1 MLLKSWLGR
10 FWPRFGWSAVVDVGQ
25 LGEIRPNLNKWE
37 ELWQLARS
45 NIKQIEQTNK
55 QMNDKLP
62 MKNATGNKTIR
73 GIMDFWVVISFN
85 LLTKTFV
92 SVHQIRTSNT
102 EIWQKCIWSC
112 LFEAFIS
119 PLSTFPQK
127 STSIS
132 GLWLK
137 HPHQSLIGE
146 MWFSVSLLGLKPPL
160 AQVIF
165 ATKPYLYWVEQTLP
179 L

>member
-1 MLLKSWLGR
+1 MGSGFEVTWIMLLKSWLGR

-55 QMNDKLP
+55 QMNDKLTT
-62 MKNATGNKTIR
+62 KKATGNKTIR

-92 SVHQIRTSNT
+92 SVHQFGLLILKSDKNV
-102 EIWQKCIWSC
+102 
-112 LFEAFIS
+112 FE
-119 PLSTFPQK
+119 
-127 STSIS
+127 
-132 GLWLK
+132 
-137 HPHQSLIGE
+137 
-146 MWFSVSLLGLKPPL
+146 VVCLKPSL
-160 AQVIF
+160 ALCLHSLKRVHQF
-165 ATKPYLYWVEQTLP
+165 RDFG
-179 L
+179 